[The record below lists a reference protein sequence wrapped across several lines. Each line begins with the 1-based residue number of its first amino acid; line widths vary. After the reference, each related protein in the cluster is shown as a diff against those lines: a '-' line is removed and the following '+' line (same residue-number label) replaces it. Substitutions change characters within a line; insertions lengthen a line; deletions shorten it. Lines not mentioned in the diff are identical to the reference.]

1 MREKGPEETHMLP
14 LSLLSKCKTVETKH
28 RVNKMTVSNESPLV
42 SGLYRHPWCVRE
54 IQLRLWNS
62 AWWTPLTPAQRKTH
76 FLHVS
81 SLTPAQ
87 RETRFHR
94 LVFVRLTFLTSIRFY
109 LEMNTIR
116 WMSWL
121 TCHTLTSV
129 HFPPL
134 LRYRTFLPFWEVAS
148 GFLLGL
154 PTVLQKVI
162 RILTSNKTH

>member
-1 MREKGPEETHMLP
+1 MLP

-42 SGLYRHPWCVRE
+42 SGLYRPWWCVRE
-54 IQLRLWNS
+54 IQPRLRNS

-76 FLHVS
+76 FLQVS
-81 SLTPAQ
+81 LLTPAQ
-87 RETRFHR
+87 RETRFHQVSQHRHFR

-134 LRYRTFLPFWEVAS
+134 LRYRTFLPFWKVAS